1 MKVIYISS
9 PYTKGDQGENV
20 GAQINAL
27 HRIMDLGGCPIA
39 PLIYHY
45 AHITRP
51 RSYEEWMAIYEEWM
65 AIDLELVRRADA
77 VLRLPGESAGAD
89 REVELAMQLGKPVFT
104 GWDSLK
110 TYLIVT
116 K

>member
-1 MKVIYISS
+1 MKTIYISS
-9 PYTKGDQGENV
+9 PYTKGDQAANV
-20 GAQINAL
+20 GVQIAAL
-27 HRIMDLGGCPIA
+27 HRIMDLGAAPIA

-51 RSYEEWMAIYEEWM
+51 RSYEEWL
-65 AIDLELVRRADA
+65 AIDLELVRRSDA

-89 REVELAMQLGKPVFT
+89 REVELALQLGKPVFT
-104 GWDSLK
+104 SWDSLK

>member
-1 MKVIYISS
+1 MKTVYISS
-9 PYTKGDQGENV
+9 PYTKGDQAANV
-20 GAQINAL
+20 GIQISAL

-39 PLIYHY
+39 PLIYHF
-45 AHITRP
+45 AHIARQRT
-51 RSYEEWMAIYEEWM
+51 YEEWM
-65 AIDLELVRRADA
+65 AIDLELVRRSDA

-89 REVELAMQLGKPVFT
+89 REVALANELGKPVFT

>member
-20 GAQINAL
+20 AVQIKAL

-39 PLIYHY
+39 PLIYHF
-45 AHITRP
+45 AHITRQ
-51 RSYEEWMAIYEEWM
+51 RTYEEWMD
-65 AIDLELVRRADA
+65 IDLELVRRADA

-89 REVELAMQLGKPVFT
+89 REVALANELGKPVFT
-104 GWDSLK
+104 SWDALK

>member
-1 MKVIYISS
+1 MKTIYISS
-9 PYTKGDQGENV
+9 PYTKGDQGVNV

-51 RSYEEWMAIYEEWM
+51 RTYEEWM
-65 AIDLELVRRADA
+65 AIDLELVRCADA
-77 VLRLPGESAGAD
+77 VLRLPGESSGAD
-89 REVELAMQLGKPVFT
+89 REVELALRLGKPVYT
-104 GWDSLK
+104 SWDQLK
-110 TYLIVT
+110 TYLIV
-116 K
+116 KK

>member
-1 MKVIYISS
+1 MKTIYISS
-9 PYTKGDQGENV
+9 PYTLGDQGANV
-20 GAQINAL
+20 GVQIRAL

-45 AHITRP
+45 AHIA
-51 RSYEEWMAIYEEWM
+51 RSRTYEEWM
-65 AIDLELVRRADA
+65 AIDLELVRRSDA

-89 REVELAMQLGKPVFT
+89 REVELALQMGKPVYT
-104 GWDSLK
+104 SWDQLK